1 MKQVALI
8 YNPNAGNGIIKN
20 HLDEIIG
27 AFGEAGLT
35 VIPYRLGGALGGA
48 MSSAPGGALSSALG
62 SALSG
67 APGGA
72 GNLDHIM
79 EEIVERG
86 CQKIIVAGGDGTI
99 NLVVNA
105 MIRSG
110 TDLPLAIFPTG
121 TANDM
126 AGNLGIPG
134 SFEGMISAALSDDY
148 ANVDVGKAGAKY
160 FVNVLAIGML
170 VDVSQRTDPMIKN
183 TLGLGAYYLRSLAEI
198 PFARASKLR
207 IVSEGRTL
215 EEEVSAVLVMNGRNA
230 GGFKSVAPLSDL
242 GDGLLDVLVVRKLI
256 LPVMLPA
263 LVTVMIGQHLEDKHF
278 EYFRTERLRIEPVDD
293 KTIDTDV
300 DGERGDPL
308 PLDIEVLP
316 GRLQIN
322 TYNPAPSEYGT

>member
-1 MKQVALI
+1 MKQVPLI

-20 HLDEIIG
+20 HLDEIIES
-27 AFGEAGLT
+27 FCEAGLA
-35 VIPYRLGGALGGA
+35 VLPYRLGGSL
-48 MSSAPGGALSSALG
+48 
-62 SALSG
+62 
-67 APGGA
+67 
-72 GNLDHIM
+72 NLDRVM
-79 EEIVERG
+79 EEIKAG
-86 CQKIIVAGGDGTI
+86 GYHKIVVAGGDGTI

-105 MIRSG
+105 MIRG
-110 TDLPLAIFPTG
+110 DINLPLSIFPTG
-121 TANDM
+121 TANDL
-126 AGNLGIPG
+126 AGNLGIPS
-134 SFEGMISAALSDDY
+134 SFGGMISAALSNDY
-148 ANVDVGKAGAKY
+148 VKVDVGKAGSRY

-207 IVSEGRTL
+207 IVSGERTL

-278 EYFRTERLRIEPVDD
+278 EYFRTERLRIESMGKV
-293 KTIDTDV
+293 KGKIIEKETVNTDV

-316 GRLQIN
+316 GRLLIN
-322 TYNPAPSEYGT
+322 TYRPEAFSPSS